1 MHNLTNLLKQYN
13 TNSGLLIDEFLKQK
27 YKEKENYTMWL
38 NKEIQVGLDQAA
50 QGKLV
55 SWEKV
60 RQDIKQLYLEQKIP
74 K

>member
-1 MHNLTNLLKQYN
+1 
-13 TNSGLLIDEFLKQK
+13 
-27 YKEKENYTMWL
+27 MWL